1 MPMFECDP
9 GIELNGTTA
18 YAFISSLLTEEFMPI
33 LVRHGLNRI
42 DTEQWYPLS
51 KVLDVL
57 KVIHTG
63 DNASARLISIGIAA
77 VDNLDLSP
85 EIKEMSPVQFMKL
98 YEQVFPTRHRNGSP
112 GKITVDVL
120 DENTAIAT
128 LAEDV
133 AYPDDVMYGVFYAYA
148 RHLTKEGRHFTLE
161 YLNDEGP
168 TREFGGTETRIKL
181 TVI

>member
-9 GIELNGTTA
+9 SIELNGTTT
-18 YAFISSLLTEEFMPI
+18 YAFISSLLTEEFTPI
-33 LVRHGLNRI
+33 LARHGLDKI

-57 KVIHTG
+57 KGIHDG
-63 DNASARLISIGIAA
+63 DNASARMISIGIAA
-77 VDNLDLSP
+77 VDNLDLPP
-85 EIKEMSPVQFMKL
+85 EIRKMSPVQFMKL
-98 YEQVFPTRHRNGSP
+98 YEQIFPTRHRNGSP
-112 GKITVDVL
+112 GRISVDVL

-128 LAEDV
+128 LAKDM

-148 RHLTKEGRHFTLE
+148 RHLVKEGHHFTLE

-168 TREFGGTETRIKL
+168 TRESGGTETRIKL